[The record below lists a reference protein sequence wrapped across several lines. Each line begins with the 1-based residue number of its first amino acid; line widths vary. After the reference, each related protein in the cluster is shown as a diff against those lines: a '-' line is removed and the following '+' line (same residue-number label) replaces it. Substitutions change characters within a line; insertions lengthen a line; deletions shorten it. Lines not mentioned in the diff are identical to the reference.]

1 MPTQEDFDAMAR
13 LVTRWQRKYERSRE
27 RIAYLEG
34 VIVSGYPFTWE
45 KILAGGPTDLRCALR
60 RRDDPRKRL
69 DTFCCEVHQFAAWMI

>member
-45 KILAGGPTDLRCALR
+45 KILAGGPDRS
-60 RRDDPRKRL
+60 
-69 DTFCCEVHQFAAWMI
+69 EVRAEKKGRP